1 MGNEIPK
8 WKVRID
14 IMLSHLNLSL
24 HNHCATLRFP
34 QSPGLVTTSSRIVCA
49 LGFKAYC

>member
-8 WKVRID
+8 LKVRID

-24 HNHCATLRFP
+24 RNHRATLRFP
-34 QSPGLVTTSSRIVCA
+34 QSPGVVTTSSRIVCA
-49 LGFKAYC
+49 LGLKADC